1 MNMVSHELHLS
12 ELSNAN
18 AVQSQSSMTLY
29 RVNITYTYFLPPQF
43 SGGITVINNSY

>member
-1 MNMVSHELHLS
+1 MNVVSHGLHLS

-29 RVNITYTYFLPPQF
+29 RVNITYTYFYHHNLA
-43 SGGITVINNSY
+43 VELLY